1 MNNHHFNRYKKFI
14 DALKNQCIDGYF
26 EKHHILP
33 RSMGGGDDASNIVC
47 LTLRQHYIAHWML
60 WKAYGG
66 KMAVAFD
73 YMNGIKKY
81 GYRLT
86 GRTIKL
92 LSQDVS
98 KRRSERQ
105 VSAETREKQR
115 QAKLGKQLSAE
126 HIENVRQ
133 AQLGRKLSD
142 EWKANVSAAKRGK
155 SNGRLGHIMAEETKK
170 RIGDAQRGE
179 LNHMTGRKH
188 SPETKEKMR
197 IAHMKRNNY
206 QEFLRWCEAGNTPE
220 PADQGEQP

>member
-1 MNNHHFNRYKKFI
+1 MNKHHLNRYKKFI
-14 DALKNQCIDGYF
+14 DALRNQRIDGYF

-66 KMAVAFD
+66 KMAIAFD

-86 GRTIKL
+86 GRTIKM
-92 LSQDVS
+92 LSEDVS
-98 KRRSERQ
+98 KRRSERP
-105 VSAETREKQR
+105 VSAKTREKQR
-115 QAKLGKQLSAE
+115 QAKLGKPLSAE
-126 HIENVRQ
+126 HIEKARQ

-155 SNGRLGHIMAEETKK
+155 SNGRLGHIMAEQTKK

-206 QEFLRWCEAGNTPE
+206 QAFLAWLSEGTTPL
-220 PADQGEQP
+220 PADEPTA